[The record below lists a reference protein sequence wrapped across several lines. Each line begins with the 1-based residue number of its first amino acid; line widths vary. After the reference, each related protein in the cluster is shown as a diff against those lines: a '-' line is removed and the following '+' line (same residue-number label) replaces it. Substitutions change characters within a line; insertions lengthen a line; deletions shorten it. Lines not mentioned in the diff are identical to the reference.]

1 MRTTLTIDDDVAM
14 DLKDYAHQHGLTFK
28 AVINL
33 ALRQGL
39 ISANGSHQ
47 HREID
52 PPTVNLGGMV
62 SGIVLSREDDPDGEI
77 ARFLRVTEETVAQRR
92 SDQK

>member
-1 MRTTLTIDDDVAM
+1 MRTTLTIDDDAAM

-39 ISANGSHQ
+39 ISVNGPHQ

-62 SGIVLSREDDPDGEI
+62 SGIVLSHEDDPERD
-77 ARFLRVTEETVAQRR
+77 R
-92 SDQK
+92 SIS